1 MVQLDETTLVNR
13 CQAGDIE
20 AFSELV
26 ERNNKKAI
34 HTAYLITGCR
44 DIAEDIAQE
53 AFIQCFHS
61 IRKLRDT
68 TLFKSW
74 FYKILVRTSWRM
86 VSNAKKMQVIDCTI
100 KGDDIPDYNDFT
112 ENIEKK
118 HACETI
124 YRIVS
129 ALSKPLREVVILYY
143 FNGFSIK
150 EIAYSLNCREGTV
163 KSRLHNARKQI
174 EACMK
179 KYGWDFIDHKEAY
192 NRKTNY

>member
-86 VSNAKKMQVIDCTI
+86 VSNAKKCRLSTVQLKEMIFRTTMTLQKTL
-100 KGDDIPDYNDFT
+100 
-112 ENIEKK
+112 KK
-118 HACETI
+118 SMP
-124 YRIVS
+124 V
-129 ALSKPLREVVILYY
+129 KLYT
-143 FNGFSIK
+143 G
-150 EIAYSLNCREGTV
+150 L
-163 KSRLHNARKQI
+163 
-174 EACMK
+174 
-179 KYGWDFIDHKEAY
+179 
-192 NRKTNY
+192 